1 MHPIG
6 RAPLIKMLTA
16 FAGGILLSG
25 SPAAAQDPILALDP
39 TTMVG
44 YAGTVAAGEYAQRE
58 FGGRLAAP
66 KRARSES
73 RPANPAQFA
82 FRPDPAVRQQ
92 VYARA
97 IARAQ
102 KVSPADARKIRR
114 MLLSGEVHRNATSYL
129 ARYGMS
135 ANNLADTLALHLAVA
150 WFATRASDGD
160 PSRAQM
166 LGLRRQVTNVLSDTP
181 GFAKASNATKQ
192 EIAEANIVQAT
203 FNGSVANAAAR
214 DPKLAAKARQA
225 VARDIM
231 STYRIN
237 LLKLNLTNQG
247 LR

>member
-1 MHPIG
+1 MKLHVI
-6 RAPLIKMLTA
+6 A
-16 FAGGILLSG
+16 LLS
-25 SPAAAQDPILALDP
+25 AALISAPVSAQDPILALDP

-44 YAGTVAAGEYAQRE
+44 YAGTVAADQHARE
-58 FGGRLAAP
+58 TFGGRFAS
-66 KRARSES
+66 R
-73 RPANPAQFA
+73 RPAAAASTASRTPAQFA
-82 FRPDPAVRQQ
+82 FRPDAAVRQQ

-102 KVSPADARKIRR
+102 KVSPADAPQIRR
-114 MLLSGEVHRNATSYL
+114 MLSSGEVRRNATGYL

-150 WFATRASDGD
+150 WFATRANNGD
-160 PSRAQM
+160 PSKAQM
-166 LGLRRQVTNVLSDTP
+166 LGLRSQVASALADTP
-181 GFAKASNATKQ
+181 AFARASNATKQ

-203 FNGSVANAAAR
+203 FNGTIANAAAR
-214 DPKLAAKARQA
+214 DPQLAAKARQA

-231 STYRIN
+231 STYQIN